1 MGTLKFKMMAFFLLL
16 GGLSTLNA
24 QQSIVV
30 IGEVKNIEEGT
41 IFSLEETNGTGS
53 TRMFSKDDP

>member
-41 IFSLEETNGTGS
+41 IFSLEETNGILLCIQPPIG
-53 TRMFSKDDP
+53 